1 MPHTVRLAAYLCAAG
16 LAGSLL
22 TGFLDP
28 TPLPAVPEGMEDAVR
43 LGMVV
48 GIILGIAANAFGV
61 WLIWKAYSRRNWAR
75 IVLLVF
81 TVVGVSLYL
90 PHITSLWSTSAVFGI
105 GDGFFIA
112 CEVVG
117 AVLFFVPDSNRWFRS
132 ASRVQQEAG

>member
-1 MPHTVRLAAYLCAAG
+1 MPYTVRLAAYLCAAG

-22 TGFLDP
+22 IGLLDP
-28 TPLPAVPEGMEDAVR
+28 TPLPAVSDGMEDAMR

-48 GIILGIAANAFGV
+48 GVILGIAANAFGV
-61 WLIWKAYSRRNWAR
+61 WLIWKAYTRRNWAR
-75 IVLLVF
+75 IVLLAF

-90 PHITSLWSTSAVFGI
+90 PHIRSLWSTSAVFGI

-132 ASRVQQEAG
+132 ASRVQQEAV